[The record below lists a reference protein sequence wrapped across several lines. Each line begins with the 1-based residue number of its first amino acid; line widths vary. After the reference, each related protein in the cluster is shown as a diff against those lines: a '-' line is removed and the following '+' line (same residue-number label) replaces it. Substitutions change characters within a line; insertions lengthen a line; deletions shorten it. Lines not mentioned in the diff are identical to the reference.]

1 MLDERFHNCKS
12 CSYFSKGKC
21 TKISEEFDIS
31 VNGDL
36 YELAESG
43 KLSEAIREGLKL
55 PKMAEVESLLS
66 DIGISQKKQKQILQ
80 AIRANL
86 EDFIPTMVEGVDIS
100 VSRLFINAT
109 ESKIEDLELTDP
121 ETFYCKYF
129 M

>member
-43 KLSEAIREGLKL
+43 KLSEAITEGLKL

-66 DIGISQKKQKQILQ
+66 DSGISQKKQKQILQ

-86 EDFIPTMVEGVDIS
+86 EDFIPTMVEGVDNS
-100 VSRLFINAT
+100 VSHLIINLD
-109 ESKIEDLELTDP
+109 ESKQKEVQLTDP
-121 ETFYCKYF
+121 ESFYCKYF